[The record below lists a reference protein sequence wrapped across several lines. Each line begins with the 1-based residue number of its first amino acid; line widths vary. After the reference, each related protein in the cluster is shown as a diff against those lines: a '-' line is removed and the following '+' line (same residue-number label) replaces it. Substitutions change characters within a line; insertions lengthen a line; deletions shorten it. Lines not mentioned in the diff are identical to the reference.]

1 MFTLLAHSPFVR
13 QEMVGKGGKMAKH
26 FCTHVER
33 DFAFDFV
40 PVFPE
45 DLFEDPEI
53 CVVLAE
59 AGITPDARGN
69 RLAVLRTPQARIAF
83 LEAED
88 RVKEAMWNAG
98 WAVAG
103 AGEAAESEA
112 ARSSRL
118 RDRIVEKAA
127 SMREGRISPQV
138 MRLCVL
144 QLHRFEAERLQGRRL
159 DPGAL
164 REALPGGGDE
174 VHLPEFGMWEA
185 QALIQA
191 ADRLRANG
199 ATTRGV

>member
-1 MFTLLAHSPFVR
+1 
-13 QEMVGKGGKMAKH
+13 MVGKGGKMAKH

>member
-1 MFTLLAHSPFVR
+1 
-13 QEMVGKGGKMAKH
+13 MAKH

-33 DFAFDFV
+33 DFAFDFT
-40 PVFPE
+40 PVFPAGV
-45 DLFEDPEI
+45 FEDPEI
-53 CVVLAE
+53 RAVLAE
-59 AGITPDARGN
+59 AGITPEARGN

-98 WAVAG
+98 WAVSAG

-112 ARSSRL
+112 DRCSRL
-118 RDRIVEKAA
+118 RDRILEKT
-127 SMREGRISPQV
+127 SSVREGRISPQV
-138 MRLCVL
+138 MRLCLL

-164 REALPGGGDE
+164 REALPVEGDGAC
-174 VHLPEFGMWEA
+174 LPVFGMWEA

-191 ADRLRANG
+191 ADRLRADG
-199 ATTRGV
+199 ATTRGA

>member
-1 MFTLLAHSPFVR
+1 
-13 QEMVGKGGKMAKH
+13 MAKH

-98 WAVAG
+98 WAVSAG